1 MTERNDVNFSTR
13 AIHAGQEPD
22 AETGAVNVPVYLTS
36 TYAQESVGVVKFADY
51 GRGDNP
57 TRAALETVV
66 ASLEEGR
73 FAIAFSSGL
82 SATDAMLRTLTPGD
96 RVMLSADA
104 YGGTYRMLTKIFG
117 PWGIETD
124 IVDLSDIDAVT
135 SSWRD
140 GTKLV
145 WTETPSNPWLRIA
158 DIASLA
164 EVAHRHGALLV
175 VDNTFAT
182 PYLQTPLTLGADV
195 VMHSTTKYLGG
206 HSDAI
211 GGMLVTNDAELAA
224 RLKFFQYAVGAI
236 PGPLDCYLIMRGIR
250 TLAVRMDRH
259 QANAA
264 KVVEMLI
271 THPRIERVWYPGLET
286 HPNHKVA
293 LDQMGG
299 FGGMVSVEVK
309 GGAAGATAFV
319 EMTKVF
325 TLAESL
331 GGVESLI
338 EIPAQMTHVS
348 TSGSLLEIPENLV
361 RLSVGI
367 EDADDLVED
376 LRQAL
381 S

>member
-1 MTERNDVNFSTR
+1 MNFSTR

-22 AETGAVNVPVYLTS
+22 KATGAVNVPVYLTS
-36 TYAQESVGVVKFADY
+36 TYAQESVGVVRFADY

-66 ASLEEGR
+66 ASLEGAQFGVA
-73 FAIAFSSGL
+73 FASGL
-82 SATDAMLRTLTPGD
+82 AATDAMLRTLAPGD

-104 YGGTYRMLTKIFG
+104 YGGTFRMLTKIFG

-124 IVDLSDIDAVT
+124 VVDLSDLDAVE

-145 WTETPSNPWLRIA
+145 WAETPSNPWLRIA
-158 DIASLA
+158 DIAALA
-164 EVAHRHGALLV
+164 DISHRHEAHLV

-182 PYLQTPLTLGADV
+182 PYLQTPIALGADV

-211 GGMLVTNDAELAA
+211 GGMLVTNDSALCT

-236 PGPLDCYLIMRGIR
+236 PGPLDCYLILRGIR

-259 QANAA
+259 QENAA
-264 KVVEMLI
+264 RVVSMLSA
-271 THPRIERVWYPGLET
+271 HDQIERVWYPGLDT

-293 LDQMGG
+293 LDQMRG
-299 FGGMVSVEVK
+299 FGGMVSVEVA
-309 GGAAGATAFV
+309 GGAAHAKAFV
-319 EMTKVF
+319 EKTKVF

-338 EIPAQMTHVS
+338 ELPAQMTHMS

-367 EDADDLVED
+367 EDADDLLDD

>member
-1 MTERNDVNFSTR
+1 
-13 AIHAGQEPD
+13 
-22 AETGAVNVPVYLTS
+22 
-36 TYAQESVGVVKFADY
+36 
-51 GRGDNP
+51 
-57 TRAALETVV
+57 
-66 ASLEEGR
+66 
-73 FAIAFSSGL
+73 
-82 SATDAMLRTLTPGD
+82 MLRTLNPGD

-124 IVDLSDIDAVT
+124 VVDLSDIDAVE

-140 GTKLV
+140 GTTLV
-145 WTETPSNPWLRIA
+145 WSETPSNPWLRIS
-158 DIASLA
+158 DIAALA
-164 EVAHRHGALLV
+164 DVSHRHGARLV

-211 GGMLVTNDAELAA
+211 GGMLITNDSELNT
-224 RLKFFQYAVGAI
+224 RLKFLQYAVGAI
-236 PGPLDCYLIMRGIR
+236 PGPLDCYLILRGIR

-259 QANAA
+259 QENAA
-264 KVVEMLI
+264 KVAAMLLG
-271 THPRIERVWYPGLET
+271 HDQIERVWYPGLET

-293 LDQMGG
+293 LDQMRG

-309 GGAAGATAFV
+309 GGAAHAKAFV
-319 EMTKVF
+319 EKTKVF

-338 EIPAQMTHVS
+338 ELPAQMTHMS
-348 TSGSLLEIPENLV
+348 TSGSLLEIPDNLV

-367 EDADDLVED
+367 EDADDLLED

>member
-1 MTERNDVNFSTR
+1 MKFSTR

-22 AETGAVNVPVYLTS
+22 LATGAVNVPVYLTS

-57 TRAALETVV
+57 TRAALEAVV
-66 ASLEEGR
+66 ASLEVAQ
-73 FAIAFSSGL
+73 FAVAFSSGL
-82 SATDAMLRTLTPGD
+82 SATDAMLRTLSPGD

-104 YGGTYRMLTKIFG
+104 YGGTYRMLTKIFS
-117 PWGIETD
+117 PWGIGTD
-124 IVDLSDIDAVT
+124 VVDLSDIDAVA

-145 WTETPSNPWLRIA
+145 WVETPSNPWLRIS
-158 DIASLA
+158 DIAALA
-164 EVAHRHGALLV
+164 EVSHRRGATLV

-224 RLKFFQYAVGAI
+224 RLKFLQYAVGAI

-259 QANAA
+259 QENAA
-264 KVVEMLI
+264 KVAEMLVG
-271 THPRIERVWYPGLET
+271 HEKIERVWYPGLET

-293 LDQMGG
+293 LDQMRG

-309 GGAAGATAFV
+309 GGGARAKAFV
-319 EMTKVF
+319 EKTKVF

-338 EIPAQMTHVS
+338 EIPAQMTHLS
-348 TSGSLLEIPENLV
+348 TSGSLLEIPDNIV

-367 EDADDLVED
+367 EDADDLLED
-376 LRQAL
+376 LKQAL

>member
-1 MTERNDVNFSTR
+1 MNFSTR
-13 AIHAGQEPD
+13 AIHVGQEPD
-22 AETGAVNVPVYLTS
+22 EATGAVNVPVYLTS

-57 TRAALETVV
+57 TRAALESVV
-66 ASLEEGR
+66 ASLEVGEYAVA
-73 FAIAFSSGL
+73 FASGL
-82 SATDAMLRTLTPGD
+82 SATDAMVRTLNPGD

-124 IVDLSDIDAVT
+124 VVDLSDIDAVE

-140 GTKLV
+140 GTTLV
-145 WTETPSNPWLRIA
+145 WSETPSNPWLRIS
-158 DIASLA
+158 DIAALA
-164 EVAHRHGALLV
+164 DVSHRHGARLV

-211 GGMLVTNDAELAA
+211 GGMLITNDSELNT
-224 RLKFFQYAVGAI
+224 RLKFLQYAVGAI
-236 PGPLDCYLIMRGIR
+236 PGPLDCYLILRGVR

-259 QANAA
+259 QENAA
-264 KVVEMLI
+264 QVAEMLLG
-271 THPRIERVWYPGLET
+271 HDQIERVWYPGLET

-293 LDQMGG
+293 LDQMRG

-309 GGAAGATAFV
+309 GGAVRAKAFV
-319 EMTKVF
+319 EKTKVF

-338 EIPAQMTHVS
+338 ELPAQMTHMS
-348 TSGSLLEIPENLV
+348 TSGSLLEIPDNLV

-367 EDADDLVED
+367 EDADDLLED

>member
-1 MTERNDVNFSTR
+1 VNFSTR

-22 AETGAVNVPVYLTS
+22 EATGAVNVPVYLTS
-36 TYAQESVGVVKFADY
+36 TYAQESVGVVRFADY

-57 TRAALETVV
+57 TRAALETVI
-66 ASLEEGR
+66 ASLEGAQFGVA
-73 FAIAFSSGL
+73 FASGL
-82 SATDAMLRTLTPGD
+82 AATDAMVRTLAPGD

-104 YGGTYRMLTKIFG
+104 YGGTFRMLTKIFG

-124 IVDLSDIDAVT
+124 VVDLSDLDAVA

-145 WTETPSNPWLRIA
+145 WAETPSNPWLRIA
-158 DIASLA
+158 DIAALA
-164 EVAHRHGALLV
+164 DIAHRHDAQLV

-182 PYLQTPLTLGADV
+182 PYLQTPLALGADV

-211 GGMLVTNDAELAA
+211 GGILVTNDSALCT

-236 PGPLDCYLIMRGIR
+236 PGPLDCYLIMRGVR

-259 QANAA
+259 QENAA
-264 KVVEMLI
+264 RVVSMLSA
-271 THPRIERVWYPGLET
+271 HDQIERVWYPGLET

-293 LDQMGG
+293 LDQMRG
-299 FGGMVSVEVK
+299 FGGMVSVEVA
-309 GGAAGATAFV
+309 GGAAHARAFV
-319 EMTKVF
+319 EKTKVF

-338 EIPAQMTHVS
+338 ELPAQMTHMS

-367 EDADDLVED
+367 EDADDLLED
-376 LRQAL
+376 LSQAL

>member
-1 MTERNDVNFSTR
+1 VNFSTR
-13 AIHAGQEPD
+13 AIHVGQEPD
-22 AETGAVNVPVYLTS
+22 LETGAVNVPVYLTS
-36 TYAQESVGVVKFADY
+36 TYAQDSVGVVKFADY

-57 TRAALETVV
+57 TRAALEAVV
-66 ASLEEGR
+66 ASLEVAQ
-73 FAIAFSSGL
+73 FAVAFSSGL
-82 SATDAMLRTLTPGD
+82 SATDAMLRTLAPGD

-124 IVDLSDIDAVT
+124 VVDLSDISAVE
-135 SSWRD
+135 SAWGE

-145 WTETPSNPWLRIA
+145 WAETPSNPWLRIA
-158 DIASLA
+158 DIAALA
-164 EVAHRHGALLV
+164 DVTHRHGATLV

-211 GGMLVTNDAELAA
+211 GGMLVTNDADVAA
-224 RLKFFQYAVGAI
+224 RVKFIQYAIGAI

-259 QANAA
+259 QENAA
-264 KVVEMLI
+264 KVAAMLSR
-271 THPRIERVWYPGLET
+271 HERIERVWYPGLET
-286 HPNHKVA
+286 HPNHKIAV
-293 LDQMGG
+293 DQMRG
-299 FGGMVSVEVK
+299 FGGMVSVEVA
-309 GGAAGATAFV
+309 GGAARGKAFV
-319 EMTKVF
+319 EKTKVF

-348 TSGSLLEIPENLV
+348 TSGSLLEIPDNFV

-367 EDADDLVED
+367 EDADDLLED

>member
-1 MTERNDVNFSTR
+1 VNFSTR

-22 AETGAVNVPVYLTS
+22 EATGAVNVPVYLTS
-36 TYAQESVGVVKFADY
+36 TYAQESVGVVRFADY

-66 ASLEEGR
+66 ASLEGAQFGVA
-73 FAIAFSSGL
+73 FASGL
-82 SATDAMLRTLTPGD
+82 AATDAMLRTLAPGD

-124 IVDLSDIDAVT
+124 VVDLSDIDAVE

-145 WTETPSNPWLRIA
+145 WAETPSNPWLRIA

-164 EVAHRHGALLV
+164 DITHRHDAQLV

-182 PYLQTPLTLGADV
+182 PYLQTPLALGADV

-211 GGMLVTNDAELAA
+211 GGILVTNDSALCT

-236 PGPLDCYLIMRGIR
+236 PGPLDCYLIMRGVR

-259 QANAA
+259 QENAA
-264 KVVEMLI
+264 RVVSMLSA
-271 THPRIERVWYPGLET
+271 HDQIERVWYPGLET

-293 LDQMGG
+293 LDQMRG

-309 GGAAGATAFV
+309 GGAAHARAFV
-319 EMTKVF
+319 EKTKVF

-338 EIPAQMTHVS
+338 ELPAQMTHMS

-367 EDADDLVED
+367 EDADDLLDD

>member
-1 MTERNDVNFSTR
+1 VKFSTR

-22 AETGAVNVPVYLTS
+22 LETGAVNVPVYLTS

-57 TRAALETVV
+57 TRAALEAVV
-66 ASLEEGR
+66 ASLEVAQ

-82 SATDAMLRTLTPGD
+82 AATDAMLRTLSPGD
-96 RVMLSADA
+96 RVILSADA

-124 IVDLSDIDAVT
+124 VVDLSDIDAVE
-135 SSWRD
+135 SSWRE

-145 WTETPSNPWLRIA
+145 WAETPSNPWLRIA
-158 DIASLA
+158 DIAALA
-164 EVAHRHGALLV
+164 NVAHRRGAALV

-211 GGMLVTNDAELAA
+211 GGALVTNDAPLAA
-224 RLKFFQYAVGAI
+224 RLKFLQYAVGAI

-264 KVVEMLI
+264 KVAAMLNQ
-271 THPRIERVWYPGLET
+271 HDQIERVWYPGLET
-286 HPNHKVA
+286 HPNHKIA
-293 LDQMGG
+293 LDQMSG

-309 GGAAGATAFV
+309 GGAAHAKAFV
-319 EMTKVF
+319 EKTKVF

-338 EIPAQMTHVS
+338 ELPAQMTHMS
-348 TSGSLLEIPENLV
+348 TSGSLLEIPDNLV

-367 EDADDLVED
+367 EDSDDLLDD
-376 LRQAL
+376 LQQAL

>member
-1 MTERNDVNFSTR
+1 VNFSTR

-22 AETGAVNVPVYLTS
+22 LETGAVNVPVYLTS

-57 TRAALETVV
+57 TRKALETVV
-66 ASLEEGR
+66 ASLEVGQ
-73 FAIAFSSGL
+73 FAIAFASGL
-82 SATDAMLRTLTPGD
+82 AATDAMLRTLAPGD

-104 YGGTYRMLTKIFG
+104 YGGTFRMLTKIFG

-124 IVDLSDIDAVT
+124 IVDLSDIDAVA

-145 WTETPSNPWLRIA
+145 WAETPSNPWLRIA
-158 DIASLA
+158 DIAALA
-164 EVAHRHGALLV
+164 DVTHRHGARLV

-182 PYLQTPLTLGADV
+182 PYFQTPLTLGADV

-211 GGMLVTNDAELAA
+211 GGMLVTNDEELNA

-236 PGPLDCYLIMRGIR
+236 PGPLDCYLIMRGVR

-259 QANAA
+259 QENATRVA
-264 KVVEMLI
+264 TMLAE
-271 THPRIERVWYPGLET
+271 HEKIERVWYPGLET

-293 LDQMGG
+293 LDQMRG
-299 FGGMVSVEVK
+299 FGGMVSVEVA
-309 GGAAGATAFV
+309 GGAANAKAFV
-319 EMTKVF
+319 ERTTVF

-338 EIPAQMTHVS
+338 ELPAQMTHMS
-348 TSGSLLEIPENLV
+348 TSGSLLEIPENFV

-367 EDADDLVED
+367 EDVGDLLDD

>member
-1 MTERNDVNFSTR
+1 VNFSTR

-22 AETGAVNVPVYLTS
+22 RETGAVNVPVYLTS

-66 ASLEEGR
+66 ASLEGGE
-73 FAIAFSSGL
+73 FAIAFASGL
-82 SATDAMLRTLTPGD
+82 ASTDAMVRTLSPGD
-96 RVMLSADA
+96 HVMLSSDA
-104 YGGTYRMLTKIFG
+104 YGGTFRMLTKIFG

-124 IVDLSDIDAVT
+124 VVDLSDIDAVE
-135 SSWRD
+135 SSWHG

-145 WTETPSNPWLRIA
+145 WAETPSNPWLRIA
-158 DIASLA
+158 DIAALA
-164 EVAHRHGALLV
+164 EVTHRHGAQLV

-182 PYLQTPLTLGADV
+182 PYLQTPLALGADV

-211 GGMLVTNDAELAA
+211 GGMLVTSDAELAA
-224 RLKFFQYAVGAI
+224 RLKFFQYAVGAV

-259 QANAA
+259 QENAA
-264 KVVEMLI
+264 KVAELLA
-271 THPRIERVWYPGLET
+271 HHDKIERVWYPGLET

-293 LDQMGG
+293 LDQMRG
-299 FGGMVSVEVK
+299 FGGMVSVEVA
-309 GGAAGATAFV
+309 GGAERAKAFV
-319 EMTKVF
+319 EKTKVF

-338 EIPAQMTHVS
+338 ELPALMTHMS
-348 TSGSLLEIPENLV
+348 TSGSLLEIPDNFV
-361 RLSVGI
+361 RISVGI
-367 EDADDLVED
+367 EDADDLLGD
-376 LRQAL
+376 LDQAL

>member
-1 MTERNDVNFSTR
+1 VNFSTR
-13 AIHAGQEPD
+13 AIHVGQEPD

-57 TRAALETVV
+57 TRAALETVM
-66 ASLEEGR
+66 ASLEAGE

-82 SATDAMLRTLTPGD
+82 AATDSMLRTLVPGD

-104 YGGTYRMLTKIFG
+104 YGGTFRMLTKIFG

-124 IVDLSDIDAVT
+124 VVDLSDIDAVE

-145 WTETPSNPWLRIA
+145 WSETPSNPWLRIS
-158 DIASLA
+158 DIAALA
-164 EVAHRHGALLV
+164 DVSHRHGALLV

-211 GGMLVTNDAELAA
+211 GGMLITSDADLAA

-236 PGPLDCYLIMRGIR
+236 PGPLDCYLILRGIR

-259 QANAA
+259 QENAA
-264 KVVEMLI
+264 RVADMLLG
-271 THPRIERVWYPGLET
+271 HDQIERVWYPGLET

-293 LDQMGG
+293 LDQMRG

-309 GGAAGATAFV
+309 GGATHSRAFV
-319 EMTKVF
+319 EKTKVF

-338 EIPAQMTHVS
+338 ELPAQMTHMS
-348 TSGSLLEIPENLV
+348 TSGSLLEIPDNLV

-367 EDADDLVED
+367 EDADDLLED

>member
-1 MTERNDVNFSTR
+1 VNFSTR

-22 AETGAVNVPVYLTS
+22 LETGAVNVPVYLSS

-66 ASLEEGR
+66 ASLEGGQ
-73 FAIAFSSGL
+73 FGVAFGSGL
-82 SATDAMLRTLTPGD
+82 AATDAMLRTLAPGD

-104 YGGTYRMLTKIFG
+104 YGGTFRMLTKIFG

-124 IVDLSDIDAVT
+124 VVDLSDLDVVE

-140 GTKLV
+140 DTKLI
-145 WTETPSNPWLRIA
+145 WAETPSNPWLRIA
-158 DIASLA
+158 DIAALA
-164 EVAHRHGALLV
+164 EISHRHGARLV

-182 PYLQTPLTLGADV
+182 PYLQTPLALGADV

-211 GGMLVTNDAELAA
+211 GGILVTNDAELNA

-236 PGPLDCYLIMRGIR
+236 PGPLDCYLILRGIK

-259 QANAA
+259 QENAA
-264 KVVEMLI
+264 RVASMLAE
-271 THPRIERVWYPGLET
+271 HDQIERVWYPGLET

-293 LDQMGG
+293 LDQMRG
-299 FGGMVSVEVK
+299 FGGMVSVEVA
-309 GGAAGATAFV
+309 GGAAHAKAFV
-319 EMTKVF
+319 EKTKVF

-338 EIPAQMTHVS
+338 ELPAQMTHMS

-367 EDADDLVED
+367 EDADDLLED
-376 LRQAL
+376 LRRAL

>member
-1 MTERNDVNFSTR
+1 MNFSTR
-13 AIHAGQEPD
+13 AIHVGQEPD
-22 AETGAVNVPVYLTS
+22 EATGAVNVPVYLTS

-57 TRAALETVV
+57 TRAALESVV
-66 ASLEEGR
+66 ASLEVGEYAVA
-73 FAIAFSSGL
+73 FASGL
-82 SATDAMLRTLTPGD
+82 SATDAMLRTLNPGD

-124 IVDLSDIDAVT
+124 VVDLSDIDAVE

-140 GTKLV
+140 GTTLV
-145 WTETPSNPWLRIA
+145 WSETPSNPWLRIS
-158 DIASLA
+158 DIAALA
-164 EVAHRHGALLV
+164 DVCHRHGARLV

-211 GGMLVTNDAELAA
+211 GGMLITNDSELNT
-224 RLKFFQYAVGAI
+224 RLKFLQYAVGAI
-236 PGPLDCYLIMRGIR
+236 PGPLDCYLILRGIR

-259 QANAA
+259 QENAA
-264 KVVEMLI
+264 KVAAMLLG
-271 THPRIERVWYPGLET
+271 HDQIERVWYPGLET

-293 LDQMGG
+293 LDQMRG

-309 GGAAGATAFV
+309 GGAAHAKAFV
-319 EMTKVF
+319 EKTKVF

-338 EIPAQMTHVS
+338 ELPAQMTHMS
-348 TSGSLLEIPENLV
+348 TSGSLLEIPDNLV

-367 EDADDLVED
+367 EDADDLLED

>member
-1 MTERNDVNFSTR
+1 MNFSTR

-22 AETGAVNVPVYLTS
+22 LETGAVNVPVYLTS

-66 ASLEEGR
+66 ASLEGGQ
-73 FAIAFSSGL
+73 FAIAFASGL
-82 SATDAMLRTLTPGD
+82 AATDAMVRTLSPGD
-96 RVMLSADA
+96 HVMLSSDA
-104 YGGTYRMLTKIFG
+104 YGGTFRMLTRIFG

-124 IVDLSDIDAVT
+124 VVDLADIDAVE
-135 SSWRD
+135 SSWHN

-145 WTETPSNPWLRIA
+145 WAETPSNPWLRIA
-158 DIASLA
+158 DIAALA
-164 EVAHRHGALLV
+164 DVTHRRGAQLV

-182 PYLQTPLTLGADV
+182 PYLQTPLALGADV

-211 GGMLVTNDAELAA
+211 GGMLVTSDAELAA

-259 QANAA
+259 QENAA
-264 KVVEMLI
+264 KVAEMLA
-271 THPRIERVWYPGLET
+271 HHDKIERVWYPGLET

-293 LDQMGG
+293 LDQMRG
-299 FGGMVSVEVK
+299 FGGMVSVEVA
-309 GGAAGATAFV
+309 GGAARAKAFV
-319 EMTKVF
+319 EKTRVF

-338 EIPAQMTHVS
+338 ELPAQMTHVS
-348 TSGSLLEIPENLV
+348 TSGSLLEVPGNFV
-361 RLSVGI
+361 RISVGI
-367 EDADDLVED
+367 EDADDLLED
-376 LRQAL
+376 LHQAL
-381 S
+381 T

>member
-1 MTERNDVNFSTR
+1 VKFSTR

-22 AETGAVNVPVYLTS
+22 LATGAVNVPVYLTS

-57 TRAALETVV
+57 TRAALEAVV
-66 ASLEEGR
+66 ASLEVAQ
-73 FAIAFSSGL
+73 FAVAFSSGL
-82 SATDAMLRTLTPGD
+82 SATDAMLRTLSPGD

-104 YGGTYRMLTKIFG
+104 YGGTYRMLTKIFS

-124 IVDLSDIDAVT
+124 VVDLSDIDAVA

-145 WTETPSNPWLRIA
+145 WVETPSNPWLRIS
-158 DIASLA
+158 DIAALA
-164 EVAHRHGALLV
+164 EVSHRRGATLV

-224 RLKFFQYAVGAI
+224 RLKFLQYAVGAI

-259 QANAA
+259 QENAA
-264 KVVEMLI
+264 KVAEMLVG
-271 THPRIERVWYPGLET
+271 HEKIERVWYPGLET

-293 LDQMGG
+293 LDQMRG

-309 GGAAGATAFV
+309 GGGARAKAFV
-319 EMTKVF
+319 EKTKVF

-338 EIPAQMTHVS
+338 EIPAQMTHLS
-348 TSGSLLEIPENLV
+348 TSGSLLEIPDNIV

-367 EDADDLVED
+367 EDADDLLED
-376 LRQAL
+376 LIQAL

>member
-1 MTERNDVNFSTR
+1 MKFSTR

-22 AETGAVNVPVYLTS
+22 LATGAVNVPVYLTS

-57 TRAALETVV
+57 TRAALEAVV
-66 ASLEEGR
+66 ASLEVAQ
-73 FAIAFSSGL
+73 FAVAFSSGL
-82 SATDAMLRTLTPGD
+82 SATDAMLRTLSPGD

-104 YGGTYRMLTKIFG
+104 YGGTYRMLTKIFS
-117 PWGIETD
+117 PWGIGTD
-124 IVDLSDIDAVT
+124 VVDLSDIDAVA

-145 WTETPSNPWLRIA
+145 WVETPSNPWLRIS
-158 DIASLA
+158 DIAALA
-164 EVAHRHGALLV
+164 EVSHRRGATLV

-211 GGMLVTNDAELAA
+211 GGMLITNDAELAA
-224 RLKFFQYAVGAI
+224 RLKFLQYAVGAI

-259 QANAA
+259 QENAA
-264 KVVEMLI
+264 KVAEMLVG
-271 THPRIERVWYPGLET
+271 HEKIERVWYPGLET

-293 LDQMGG
+293 LDQMRG

-309 GGAAGATAFV
+309 GGGARAKAFV
-319 EMTKVF
+319 EKTKVF

-338 EIPAQMTHVS
+338 EIPAQMTHLS
-348 TSGSLLEIPENLV
+348 TSGSLLEIPDNIV

-367 EDADDLVED
+367 EDADDLLED
-376 LRQAL
+376 LIQAL

>member
-1 MTERNDVNFSTR
+1 MNFSTR

-22 AETGAVNVPVYLTS
+22 EATGAVNVPVYLTS

-66 ASLEEGR
+66 ASLEGGQS
-73 FAIAFSSGL
+73 AIAYSSGL
-82 SATDAMLRTLTPGD
+82 AATDSMLRTLAPGD

-104 YGGTYRMLTKIFG
+104 YGGTFRMLTKIFG
-117 PWGIETD
+117 AWGIETD
-124 IVDLSDIDAVT
+124 IVDLSDIDAVA
-135 SSWRD
+135 SSWHE
-140 GTKLV
+140 GTTLV
-145 WTETPSNPWLRIA
+145 WAETPSNPWLRIA
-158 DIASLA
+158 DIAALA
-164 EVAHRHGALLV
+164 EVTHRHGARLV

-182 PYLQTPLTLGADV
+182 PYLQTPLALGADV

-211 GGMLVTNDAELAA
+211 GGMLVTNDPELAA
-224 RLKFFQYAVGAI
+224 QLKFFQYAVGAI

-259 QANAA
+259 QENAA
-264 KVVEMLI
+264 RVATMLVE
-271 THPRIERVWYPGLET
+271 HDQIEKVWYPGLET

-293 LDQMGG
+293 LDQMRG
-299 FGGMVSVEVK
+299 FGGMVSVEVAG
-309 GGAAGATAFV
+309 GGAGAKRFV
-319 EMTKVF
+319 ERTRVF

-338 EIPAQMTHVS
+338 EIPASMTHMS
-348 TSGSLLEIPENLV
+348 TRSSQLEIPENFV

-367 EDADDLVED
+367 EDADDLLED

-381 S
+381 A

>member
-1 MTERNDVNFSTR
+1 VKFSTR

-22 AETGAVNVPVYLTS
+22 LETGAVNVPVYLTS

-57 TRAALETVV
+57 TRAALEAVV
-66 ASLEEGR
+66 ASLEVAQ
-73 FAIAFSSGL
+73 FAVAFSSGL
-82 SATDAMLRTLTPGD
+82 SATDAMLRTLSPGD

-104 YGGTYRMLTKIFG
+104 YGGTYRMLTKIFS
-117 PWGIETD
+117 PWGIGTD
-124 IVDLSDIDAVT
+124 VVDLSDIDAVA

-145 WTETPSNPWLRIA
+145 WVETPSNPWLRIS
-158 DIASLA
+158 DIAALA
-164 EVAHRHGALLV
+164 EVSHRRGATLV

-224 RLKFFQYAVGAI
+224 RLKFLQYAVGAI

-259 QANAA
+259 QENAA
-264 KVVEMLI
+264 KVAEMLVG
-271 THPRIERVWYPGLET
+271 HEKIERVWYPGLET

-293 LDQMGG
+293 LDQMRG

-309 GGAAGATAFV
+309 GGGARAKAFV
-319 EMTKVF
+319 EKTKVF

-338 EIPAQMTHVS
+338 EIPAQMTHLS
-348 TSGSLLEIPENLV
+348 TSGSLLEIPDNIV
-361 RLSVGI
+361 RLSVGL
-367 EDADDLVED
+367 EDADDLLED
-376 LRQAL
+376 LKQAL

>member
-1 MTERNDVNFSTR
+1 VNFSTR

-22 AETGAVNVPVYLTS
+22 AATGAVNVPVYLTS

-57 TRAALETVV
+57 TRAALESVL
-66 ASLEEGR
+66 ASLEGGQ

-82 SATDAMLRTLTPGD
+82 AATDSMLRTLSPGD

-104 YGGTYRMLTKIFG
+104 YGGTFRMLTKIFG
-117 PWGIETD
+117 SWGIETD
-124 IVDLSDIDAVT
+124 VVDLSDLDAVA

-140 GTKLV
+140 GVKLV
-145 WTETPSNPWLRIA
+145 WAETPSNPWLRIA
-158 DIASLA
+158 DIAALA
-164 EVAHRHGALLV
+164 EMTHRHGAQLV

-182 PYLQTPLTLGADV
+182 PYLQTPLPLGADV

-211 GGMLVTNDAELAA
+211 GGMLVTNDQDLAT

-259 QANAA
+259 QENAA
-264 KVVEMLI
+264 RVATMLAA
-271 THPRIERVWYPGLET
+271 HPNIERVWYPGLET

-293 LDQMGG
+293 LDQMRG
-299 FGGMVSVEVK
+299 FGGMVSVEVA
-309 GGAAGATAFV
+309 GGAAGAKRFV
-319 EMTKVF
+319 EHTKVF

-348 TSGSLLEIPENLV
+348 TSGSLLEIPDNFV

-367 EDADDLVED
+367 EDAEDLLED

-381 S
+381 A

>member
-1 MTERNDVNFSTR
+1 MKFSTR

-22 AETGAVNVPVYLTS
+22 LETGAVNVPVYLTS

-57 TRAALETVV
+57 TRAALEAVV
-66 ASLEEGR
+66 ASLEVAQ
-73 FAIAFSSGL
+73 FAVAFSSGL
-82 SATDAMLRTLTPGD
+82 SATDAMLRTLSPGD

-104 YGGTYRMLTKIFG
+104 YGGTYRMLTKIFS
-117 PWGIETD
+117 PWGIGTD
-124 IVDLSDIDAVT
+124 VVDLSDIDAVA

-145 WTETPSNPWLRIA
+145 WVETPSNPWLRIS
-158 DIASLA
+158 DIAALA
-164 EVAHRHGALLV
+164 EVSHRRGATLV

-224 RLKFFQYAVGAI
+224 RLKFLQYAVGAI

-259 QANAA
+259 QENAA
-264 KVVEMLI
+264 TVAEMLVG
-271 THPRIERVWYPGLET
+271 HEKIERVWYPGLET

-293 LDQMGG
+293 LDQMRG

-309 GGAAGATAFV
+309 GGGARAKAFV
-319 EMTKVF
+319 EKTKVF

-338 EIPAQMTHVS
+338 EIPAQMTHLS
-348 TSGSLLEIPENLV
+348 TSGSLLEIPDNIV

-367 EDADDLVED
+367 EDADDLLED
-376 LRQAL
+376 LKQAL

>member
-1 MTERNDVNFSTR
+1 VNFSTR
-13 AIHAGQEPD
+13 AIHVGQEPD
-22 AETGAVNVPVYLTS
+22 EATGAVNVPVYLTS

-57 TRAALETVV
+57 TRAALESVV
-66 ASLEEGR
+66 ASLEVGEYAVA
-73 FAIAFSSGL
+73 FASGL
-82 SATDAMLRTLTPGD
+82 SATDAMLRTLNPGD

-124 IVDLSDIDAVT
+124 VVDLSDIDAVE

-140 GTKLV
+140 GTTLV
-145 WTETPSNPWLRIA
+145 WSETPSNPWLRIS
-158 DIASLA
+158 DIAALA
-164 EVAHRHGALLV
+164 DVSHRHGARLV

-211 GGMLVTNDAELAA
+211 GGMLITNDSELNT
-224 RLKFFQYAVGAI
+224 RLKFLQYAVGAI
-236 PGPLDCYLIMRGIR
+236 PGPLDCYLILRGVR

-259 QANAA
+259 QENAA
-264 KVVEMLI
+264 QVAEMLLG
-271 THPRIERVWYPGLET
+271 HDQIERVWYPGLET

-293 LDQMGG
+293 LDQMRG

-309 GGAAGATAFV
+309 GGAVRAKAFV
-319 EMTKVF
+319 EKTKVF

-338 EIPAQMTHVS
+338 ELPAQMTHMS
-348 TSGSLLEIPENLV
+348 TSGSLLEIPDNLV

-367 EDADDLVED
+367 EDADDLLED

>member
-1 MTERNDVNFSTR
+1 VNFSTR

-22 AETGAVNVPVYLTS
+22 LETGAVNVPVYLTS

-57 TRAALETVV
+57 TRAALEAVV
-66 ASLEEGR
+66 ASLEVAEH
-73 FAIAFSSGL
+73 AIAFASGL
-82 SATDAMLRTLTPGD
+82 AATDSMLRTLAPGD

-104 YGGTYRMLTKIFG
+104 YGGTFRMLTKIYG
-117 PWGIETD
+117 QWGIETD
-124 IVDLSDIDAVT
+124 VVDLSDIDDVEA
-135 SSWRD
+135 SWQE

-145 WTETPSNPWLRIA
+145 WAETPSNPWLRIA
-158 DIASLA
+158 DIAALA
-164 EVAHRHGALLV
+164 EVTHRHGAQLV

-211 GGMLVTNDAELAA
+211 GGMLVTNDEELAA

-259 QANAA
+259 QENAA
-264 KVVEMLI
+264 KVAAMLSQ
-271 THPRIERVWYPGLET
+271 HERIERVWYPGLET

-293 LDQMGG
+293 LDQMRG
-299 FGGMVSVEVK
+299 FGGMVSVEVAG
-309 GGAAGATAFV
+309 GGAGAKAFV
-319 EMTKVF
+319 EKTKVF

-338 EIPAQMTHVS
+338 ELPALMTHVS
-348 TSGSLLEIPENLV
+348 TSGSLLEIPENFV
-361 RLSVGI
+361 RISVGI
-367 EDADDLVED
+367 EDADDLLED

>member
-1 MTERNDVNFSTR
+1 VNFSTR

-22 AETGAVNVPVYLTS
+22 EATGAVNVPVYLSS

-66 ASLEEGR
+66 ASLEGGQ
-73 FAIAFSSGL
+73 FGVAFGSGL
-82 SATDAMLRTLTPGD
+82 AATDAMVRTLAPGD

-104 YGGTYRMLTKIFG
+104 YGGTFRMLTKIFG

-124 IVDLSDIDAVT
+124 VVDLSDIDAVE

-145 WTETPSNPWLRIA
+145 WAETPSNPWLRIA
-158 DIASLA
+158 DIAALA
-164 EVAHRHGALLV
+164 DISHRHGARLV

-182 PYLQTPLTLGADV
+182 PYLQTPLALGADV

-211 GGMLVTNDAELAA
+211 GGILVTSDVELNA

-236 PGPLDCYLIMRGIR
+236 PGPLDCYLILRGIK

-259 QANAA
+259 QENAA
-264 KVVEMLI
+264 QVVSMLSA
-271 THPRIERVWYPGLET
+271 HDEIERVWYPGLET

-293 LDQMGG
+293 LDQMRG
-299 FGGMVSVEVK
+299 FGGMVSVEVA
-309 GGAAGATAFV
+309 GGAAHAKAFV
-319 EMTKVF
+319 EKTKVF

-338 EIPAQMTHVS
+338 ELPAQMTHMS

-367 EDADDLVED
+367 EDADDLLED

-381 S
+381 T

>member
-1 MTERNDVNFSTR
+1 MNFSTR

-22 AETGAVNVPVYLTS
+22 EATGAVNVPVYLTS
-36 TYAQESVGVVKFADY
+36 TYAQESVGVVRFADY

-57 TRAALETVV
+57 TRAALETVI
-66 ASLEEGR
+66 ASLEGAQFGVA
-73 FAIAFSSGL
+73 FASGL
-82 SATDAMLRTLTPGD
+82 AATDAMLRTLAPGD

-104 YGGTYRMLTKIFG
+104 YGGTFRMLTKIFG

-124 IVDLSDIDAVT
+124 VVDLSDIDAVE
-135 SSWRD
+135 SSWRE

-145 WTETPSNPWLRIA
+145 WAETPSNPWLRIA
-158 DIASLA
+158 NIAALADIS
-164 EVAHRHGALLV
+164 HRHDAQLV

-182 PYLQTPLTLGADV
+182 PYLQTPLALGADV

-211 GGMLVTNDAELAA
+211 GGILVTNDSALCT

-236 PGPLDCYLIMRGIR
+236 PGPLDCYLIMRGVR

-259 QANAA
+259 QENAA
-264 KVVEMLI
+264 QVVSMLSA
-271 THPRIERVWYPGLET
+271 HDQIERVWYPGLET

-293 LDQMGG
+293 LDQMRG
-299 FGGMVSVEVK
+299 FGGMVSVEIK
-309 GGAAGATAFV
+309 GGAAHARAFV
-319 EMTKVF
+319 EKTKVF

-338 EIPAQMTHVS
+338 ELPAQMTHMS

-367 EDADDLVED
+367 EDADDLLED
-376 LRQAL
+376 LAQAL
-381 S
+381 A

>member
-1 MTERNDVNFSTR
+1 MNFSTR
-13 AIHAGQEPD
+13 AIHVGQEPD
-22 AETGAVNVPVYLTS
+22 EATGAVNVPVFLTS

-57 TRAALETVV
+57 TRAALESVV
-66 ASLEEGR
+66 ASLEVGEFGVA
-73 FAIAFSSGL
+73 FASGL
-82 SATDAMLRTLTPGD
+82 AATDAMLRTLAPGD

-104 YGGTYRMLTKIFG
+104 YGGTFRMLTKIFG

-124 IVDLSDIDAVT
+124 VVDLSDIDAVE

-145 WTETPSNPWLRIA
+145 WNETPSNPWLRIS
-158 DIASLA
+158 DIAALA
-164 EVAHRHGALLV
+164 DVSHRHGARLV

-182 PYLQTPLTLGADV
+182 PYLQTPLALGADV

-211 GGMLVTNDAELAA
+211 GGMLITNDSELNA

-236 PGPLDCYLIMRGIR
+236 PGPLDCYLIMRGVR

-259 QANAA
+259 QENAA
-264 KVVEMLI
+264 KVAEMLLG
-271 THPRIERVWYPGLET
+271 HDQIERVWYPGLET

-293 LDQMGG
+293 LDQMRG

-309 GGAAGATAFV
+309 GGAGHARAFV
-319 EMTKVF
+319 EKTKVF

-338 EIPAQMTHVS
+338 ELPSQMTHMS
-348 TSGSLLEIPENLV
+348 TSGSLLEIPDNLV

-367 EDADDLVED
+367 EDADDLLQD

>member
-1 MTERNDVNFSTR
+1 VNFSTR

-22 AETGAVNVPVYLTS
+22 KATGAVNVPVYLTS
-36 TYAQESVGVVKFADY
+36 TYAQESVGVVRFADY

-66 ASLEEGR
+66 ASLEGAQFGVA
-73 FAIAFSSGL
+73 FASGL
-82 SATDAMLRTLTPGD
+82 AATDAMLRTLAPGD

-104 YGGTYRMLTKIFG
+104 YGGTFRMLTKIFG

-124 IVDLSDIDAVT
+124 VVDLSDLDAVE

-145 WTETPSNPWLRIA
+145 WAETPSNPWLRIA
-158 DIASLA
+158 DIAALA
-164 EVAHRHGALLV
+164 DISHRHEALLV

-182 PYLQTPLTLGADV
+182 PYLQTPIALGADV

-211 GGMLVTNDAELAA
+211 GGMLVTNDSALCT

-236 PGPLDCYLIMRGIR
+236 PGPLDCYLILRGIR

-259 QANAA
+259 QENAA
-264 KVVEMLI
+264 RVVSMLSA
-271 THPRIERVWYPGLET
+271 HDQIERVWYPGLDT

-293 LDQMGG
+293 LDQMRG
-299 FGGMVSVEVK
+299 FGGMVSVEVA
-309 GGAAGATAFV
+309 GGAAHAKAFV
-319 EMTKVF
+319 EKTKVF

-338 EIPAQMTHVS
+338 ELPAQMTHMS

-367 EDADDLVED
+367 EDAHDLLDD